1 MSPITL
7 KKKGS
12 ILLAKGIDAS
22 MPGEYLE
29 DQFAINSINFELI
42 EGVLVKRKGFDLLGD
57 IAGGTQL
64 EIMNGIVFRREDAD
78 TNVRVTQQYIEKYVP
93 GTNTWDD
100 ISGTVLTGS
109 TSDLVSL
116 ATPVLSGQPILVITN
131 GIDAVR
137 KWTATGD
144 TSELGGS
151 APKCKYLQEY
161 EGYLLAAN
169 ITGGVD
175 DAQRIDWCD
184 TDNAENWTTGN
195 SGSKVLI
202 EDNGDITGLNLFGA
216 YVCVHKET
224 SIYLGYL
231 VNTTNI
237 FRFDRKSTGA
247 GTVANRTIVNLPTGE
262 QIFLAIDGLR
272 IFNGITAP
280 LIDAPI
286 NDEIR
291 RTLNKTYAF
300 KSWAVLVK
308 EKDEVWV
315 GIPTGSETVAQ
326 TIFKFNYVNRTV
338 YKNTLSNANSG
349 WIGSSDDS
357 ITWDAFPGTW
367 DSATTRWN
375 DTALNADASVIN
387 IGLSTGY
394 TLKSSSL
401 ATDDNDADIN
411 AFYDSKDFQDTQE
424 GVCRFSELQL
434 WAKGSGTVTVQYS
447 IDEGSTWVALTGS
460 PVTLGGEF
468 PQFDAPQM
476 LYFDVV
482 ASKIRFRFSNNTD
495 TDTLSIKQFIV
506 GYKVVGF
513 RR

>member
-1 MSPITL
+1 MAISL

-12 ILLAKGIDAS
+12 ILLSKGIDS
-22 MPGEYLE
+22 SLPGEYLE
-29 DQFAINSINFELI
+29 DQFALNSINFESI
-42 EGVLVKRKGFDLLGD
+42 ENILVKRSGFDVLGD
-57 IAGGTQL
+57 IVGGTQL
-64 EIMNGIVFRREDAD
+64 EIMNGIVFRREDND
-78 TNVRVTQQYIEKYVP
+78 TNVRVSQQYIEKYVP

-100 ISGTVLTGS
+100 ITGTVLTGS
-109 TSDLVSL
+109 TSDIVSL

-131 GIDAVR
+131 GIDAIR

-144 TSELGGS
+144 TSELGGT
-151 APKCKYLQEY
+151 APKGKYLQEY
-161 EGYLLAAN
+161 EGYLLVAN
-169 ITGGVD
+169 ITGGTD

-184 TDNAENWTTGN
+184 TDNPENWTTGN

-202 EDNGDITGLNLFGA
+202 EDGGDITGMNLFGA

-262 QIFLAIDGLR
+262 QIFLAADGIR

-291 RTLNKTYAF
+291 QTLNPAYAF

-308 EKDEVWV
+308 EKDEVWI

-326 TIFKFNYVNRTV
+326 TIFKFNYVKRTV
-338 YKNTLSNANSG
+338 YKNTISNANVG
-349 WIGSSDDS
+349 WIGSSDAS
-357 ITWDAFPGTW
+357 ITWDDFPGTW
-367 DSATTRWN
+367 DEATTRWN

-387 IGLSTGY
+387 LGLSTGY
-394 TLKSSSL
+394 TLVSSPF
-401 ATDDNDADIN
+401 ATSDDGESIN
-411 AFYDSKDFQDTQE
+411 AFYDSKDFQDSQE
-424 GVCRFSELQL
+424 GISRFTEMQL
-434 WAKGSGTVTVQYS
+434 WAKGSGELTVQYS
-447 IDEGSTWVALTGS
+447 IDEGDTWNAITGS
-460 PVTLGGEF
+460 PLTLLPEF

-476 LYFDVV
+476 LYFDFV
-482 ASKIRFRFSNNTD
+482 ASKARFRFQNNTD
-495 TDTLSIKQFIV
+495 TDTVSIKQFIV
-506 GYKVVGF
+506 GSKVVGF